1 MVLGVTGGIA
11 TGKSSVASMFAT
23 LGATVVSAD
32 ELSRQAVA
40 PGTAALA
47 ALAARFGPDIISAE
61 GSLDR
66 PALSAIV
73 FTDAEARADLNRI
86 THPAIGRLA
95 EEKLQTL
102 KAAGHHLIIYE
113 VPLLFEASAE
123 SRVDQILVVI
133 TDPETQL
140 ERLIDRDGI
149 DQLAA
154 SARVSAQMPLVEK
167 VRRAD
172 YLIDNSGST
181 TETAIQVEKL
191 FLELTKLSKE

>member
-1 MVLGVTGGIA
+1 M
-11 TGKSSVASMFAT
+11 
-23 LGATVVSAD
+23 
-32 ELSRQAVA
+32 
-40 PGTAALA
+40 
-47 ALAARFGPDIISAE
+47 
-61 GSLDR
+61 
-66 PALSAIV
+66 
-73 FTDAEARADLNRI
+73 
-86 THPAIGRLA
+86 
-95 EEKLQTL
+95 
-102 KAAGHHLIIYE
+102 
-113 VPLLFEASAE
+113 PLLFEASAE